1 MADADV
7 LAGLVKTGTVL
18 QSIQTNTV
26 AVATGTT
33 TIPADDTIP
42 QSTEGNALA
51 ALDTVIT
58 PKSATSKLRV
68 DVQLHLAHP
77 TVGAGL
83 VALLF
88 KDADAG
94 ALAVQQ
100 LPEVSANAIT
110 TVNLTH
116 WMTSGTTSPITF
128 KVRYG
133 SGTAGTVTLN
143 GSAAARFYGGVLA
156 SSVSV
161 TEFSA

>member
-1 MADADV
+1 MADADT
-7 LAGLVKTGTVL
+7 LAGLIKTGTVL
-18 QSIQTNTV
+18 QSISTQTVTTT
-26 AVATGTT
+26 TGTT

-58 PKSATSKLRV
+58 PKSATSRLRV
-68 DVQLHLAHP
+68 EVQLHLAHP

-116 WMTSGTTSPITF
+116 TMTAGTTSPVTL

-143 GSAAARFYGGVLA
+143 GSAGSRFYGGILA

-161 TEFSA
+161 TEISA